1 MEWYKFI
8 ISTVLRK
15 VMTTRF
21 QCSEKEKK
29 ELLEVTKLIIY
40 ITSQMR
46 SEYSCLNGFCALVT
60 QFGYQMIVTL
70 LRSMMMLTV
79 AVEKDNVTAELYHSI
94 ISMILV
100 EATFD
105 ETSNVELIKVI
116 RQLV

>member
-29 ELLEVTKLIIY
+29 ELLEVTKLIIS

-46 SEYSCLNGFCALVT
+46 PEYSCLNGLCALVT
-60 QFGYQMIVTL
+60 QCGYQMIVTL